1 MQVPAQITFRHMEP
15 SGSTEQQIRTRVEEL
30 ERFYPRITA
39 CHVVLEA
46 EHRHHE
52 QGKLFH
58 VRVEV
63 TVPGRVIAV
72 GRDPAEHHAHEDAH
86 VAIRDAFDAVRRQ
99 LEDHARQAR
108 GDQKTHEVP
117 QFGRISQVFAER
129 GYAFL
134 AADTGEEV
142 YLHQNSVVNKGF
154 RNLRVGDKVRY
165 VLSPDP
171 GEKGPQASTVVP
183 LGS

>member
-1 MQVPAQITFRHMEP
+1 MQVPVQITFRHMDPPE
-15 SGSTEQQIRTRVEEL
+15 SAERQIHARVEEL

-46 EHRHHE
+46 DHRRHQ
-52 QGKLFH
+52 QGKLFQ

-86 VAIRDAFDAVRRQ
+86 VAIRDAFDAVRRR
-99 LEDHARQAR
+99 LEDHARRAR
-108 GDQKTHEVP
+108 GDEKTHEAP
-117 QFGRISQVFAER
+117 QFGRISQVFPDR

-134 AADTGEEV
+134 ATDTGEEV
-142 YLHQNSVVNKGF
+142 YIHRNSVVNDGF
-154 RNLRVGDKVRY
+154 GKLRVGDRVRY

-171 GEKGPQASTVVP
+171 GEKGLQASTVSL
-183 LGS
+183 LG